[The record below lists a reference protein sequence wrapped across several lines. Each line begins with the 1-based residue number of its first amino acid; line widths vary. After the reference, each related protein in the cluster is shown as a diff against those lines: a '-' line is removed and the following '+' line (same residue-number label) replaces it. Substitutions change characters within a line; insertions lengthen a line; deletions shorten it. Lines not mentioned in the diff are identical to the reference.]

1 MDNDKKIL
9 ENIREEIEAQ
19 YRDNRAIYLLHGFHN
34 MELVLDAIDYYLD
47 MYPVGSR
54 KVPGDN
60 IADNINSLFNSLDE
74 LKFDGLMED

>member
-19 YRDNRAIYLLHGFHN
+19 YRDNRSIYLLRGFHN
-34 MELVLDAIDYYLD
+34 IEIVLDAIDYYLD

-74 LKFDGLMED
+74 LKFNELKED

>member
-19 YRDNRAIYLLHGFHN
+19 YRDNRAIYLLSGFHN

-60 IADNINSLFNSLDE
+60 IADNINSLCKSLEE
-74 LKFDGLMED
+74 LKED